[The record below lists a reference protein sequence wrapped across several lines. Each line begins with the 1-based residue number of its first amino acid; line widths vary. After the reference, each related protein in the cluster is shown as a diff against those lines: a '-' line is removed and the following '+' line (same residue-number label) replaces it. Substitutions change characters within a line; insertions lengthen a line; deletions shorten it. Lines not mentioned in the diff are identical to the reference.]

1 MIEFYLN
8 DQPIRTTEAP
18 ASALL
23 DFVRYHEQLKG
34 TKIGCRE
41 GDCGACTVL
50 VGELAADGLT
60 VNYQSM
66 TSCLTPL
73 GNCAGKHVVTV
84 EGINAAGSQL
94 TPVQKAIVD
103 EGGSQCGF
111 CTVGFVMSLTGHSLS
126 TQPATAKSTIA
137 AIDGN
142 ICRCTGY
149 KSLERAAA
157 KLTAELADRPTEN
170 ALAWLS
176 EKQFVPGYFAEI
188 PTKLAK
194 LRPDEAKATAASS
207 AAPAASA
214 TAHANGGSTIA
225 TSPNGHAQSQND
237 HGHLGTTSPFT
248 HALLGGGTDLLVQR
262 LEELREQPGV
272 RLIFDQPGRR
282 GIRHETTG
290 RVVLGAAT
298 TASQLLESDLMR
310 GLLPNLP
317 QYLKLVSST
326 PIRNMGTVAGNF
338 INGSPI
344 GDLTI
349 MFLAL
354 GASITLLDAAGNTR
368 ELALPDLYLGYKKL
382 AKAADEQVVEISF
395 PAPLAGDFFHF
406 EKVSKRT
413 HLDIAS
419 VNSAAWLRVENGV
432 ISEARVSAGG
442 VGPVPLLLA
451 CTSAFLVSRELSAE
465 TVNAANAVMQEEIS
479 PISDVRGTADYKR
492 LLLRQL
498 LWAHFLQFAPE
509 LAVDELI

>member
-8 DQPIRTTEAP
+8 DQPIRTAEPP

-50 VGELAADGLT
+50 VGELNADGQT

-73 GNCAGKHVVTV
+73 GNAAGKHIVTV

-94 TPVQKAIVD
+94 TPVQQAIVD

-126 TQPATAKSTIA
+126 TQPATEKSTIA

-157 KLTAELADRPTEN
+157 KLTAELASRPAEN

-176 EKQFVPGYFAEI
+176 EKQFVPGYFADI
-188 PTKLAK
+188 PTKLAQ
-194 LRPDEAKATAASS
+194 LRPDEATTDAASV
-207 AAPAASA
+207 AAVNTPR
-214 TAHANGGSTIA
+214 ANGSAIS

-237 HGHLGTTSPFT
+237 HGHFPAHPLAHS
-248 HALLGGGTDLLVQR
+248 LIGGGTDLMVQR

-282 GIRHETTG
+282 GIRHDTG

-298 TASQLLESDLMR
+298 TASQLLESELLR

-354 GASITLLDAAGNTR
+354 GASITLLDAAGSTR

-382 AKAADEQVVEISF
+382 AKAADEQVTEISF

-419 VNSAAWLRVENGV
+419 VNSAVWLRVKNGV
-432 ISEARVSAGG
+432 IQAARISAGG

-451 CTSAFLVSRELSAE
+451 RTSDFLVGRELTAE
-465 TVNAANAVMQEEIS
+465 TLSAANAVMQEEIS

-498 LWAHFLQFAPE
+498 LWAHFLQCAPE
-509 LAVDELI
+509 LAVDELM